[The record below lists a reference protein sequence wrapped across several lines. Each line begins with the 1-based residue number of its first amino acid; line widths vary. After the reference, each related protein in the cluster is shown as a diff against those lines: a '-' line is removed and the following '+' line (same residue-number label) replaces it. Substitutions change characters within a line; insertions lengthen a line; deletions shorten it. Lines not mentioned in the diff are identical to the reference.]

1 MLDIYTII
9 LVYDM
14 VAMRPFMKR
23 TITSRTPDKLTRY
36 DLSYTIGILGY
47 MSKCTTFSTLTNK
60 ITNKN
65 SPIIIQMI

>member
-36 DLSYTIGILGY
+36 DLSYMIVILANY
-47 MSKCTTFSTLTNK
+47 
-60 ITNKN
+60 
-65 SPIIIQMI
+65 II